1 MEHDH
6 NYLKQPVPDDT
17 ATDNIVDEAKK
28 QVSELSD
35 EESVLKD
42 RWKALSDLA
51 QELVVSDQG
60 LRQLVGSMV
69 ASRQLYAMAIHDLDL
84 RFESDKDLY
93 SKVAEEDRAPLK
105 EIFISSAATQAS
117 HPFEENDL
125 LAGFHNTVIPW
136 MKEVSS
142 LHTEEESRLL
152 KEEYEESEKVRRSE
166 NVSLG
171 LGLIPED
178 EDELDRE
185 RSLVLV
191 GWAPALAYLVGKVI
205 DHSLSK
211 ALDFNQVVHLAK
223 TSRKSPD
230 HRLLE
235 IGGKAWENCA
245 KSNSS
250 WGKIFTEKYLDK
262 VSGPVDLFIVSDLSA
277 TATGSTFQSVAS
289 ICSSSQYRLR
299 KWATSMGAAMIGCI
313 PFPDQKLVDL
323 NTPDWEKLRMFSRLR
338 FVSAVTRPD
347 GNYDILVGRTA
358 NIENVPKADVEAYI
372 QSDIIKP

>member
-1 MEHDH
+1 MSEEND
-6 NYLKQPVPDDT
+6 LVADE
-17 ATDNIVDEAKK
+17 AIDEAKK

-35 EESVLKD
+35 EESVLRD

-69 ASRQLYAMAIHDLDL
+69 ASRQLYAMAIHDLDFRL
-84 RFESDKDLY
+84 ESNKAPYDKI
-93 SKVAEEDRAPLK
+93 SEEDRSPLK
-105 EIFISSAATQAS
+105 DIFISSAATQAS

-125 LAGFHNTVIPW
+125 LSGFHSTVIPW

-142 LHTEEESRLL
+142 LHTAEESRLL
-152 KEEYEESEKVRRSE
+152 KKEYEASEAARRAE

-171 LGLIPED
+171 LGLTPDD

-191 GWAPALAYLVGKVI
+191 GWAPALSYLVGRVI

-211 ALDFNQVVHLAK
+211 ALDFNQIVHLAK
-223 TSRKSPD
+223 TSRKNPD

-235 IGGKAWENCA
+235 IGGKAWKNCA

-250 WGKIFTEKYLDK
+250 WGKIFAEKYLDK
-262 VSGPVDLFIVSDLSA
+262 VSGPVDLFVVSDLSA
-277 TATGSTFQSVAS
+277 TVAGNTFQGIAS

-299 KWATSMGAAMIGCI
+299 KWATNMGAAMIGCI
-313 PFPDQKLVDL
+313 PFPDQKVVEL
-323 NTPDWEKLRMFSRLR
+323 NTPDWEKLRMFTRLR
-338 FVSAVTRPD
+338 FVSVETRTN

-358 NIENVPKADVEAYI
+358 KVKNVPKGDIEAYI
-372 QSDIIKP
+372 QSDIIQP

>member
-1 MEHDH
+1 MAEEND
-6 NYLKQPVPDDT
+6 LVADE
-17 ATDNIVDEAKK
+17 AIDEAKK

-35 EESVLKD
+35 EEAVLRDK
-42 RWKALSDLA
+42 WKALSDLA

-84 RFESDKDLY
+84 RFESDKLPY
-93 SKVAEEDRAPLK
+93 SKVAEEDRVPLK
-105 EIFISSAATQAS
+105 EIFVSSAATQAS

-136 MKEVSS
+136 MKDVSS
-142 LHTEEESRLL
+142 LHTAEEARLL
-152 KEEYEESEKVRRSE
+152 KEEYAEAEKVRRAE

-171 LGLIPED
+171 LGLLPDD

-211 ALDFNQVVHLAK
+211 ALDFNQVIHLAK
-223 TSRKSPD
+223 MSSKNPD

-277 TATGSTFQSVAS
+277 TATGSTFQGVAS
-289 ICSSSQYRLR
+289 ICSSAQYRLR
-299 KWATSMGAAMIGCI
+299 KWATSMGSAMIGCI
-313 PFPDQKLVDL
+313 PFPDQQAVEL

-338 FVSAVTRPD
+338 FVSVETRTD

-358 NIENVPKADVEAYI
+358 KIKNVPKGDVEAYV
-372 QSDIIKP
+372 QSNIIKP